1 MSMSQNQTPSTANA
15 VPEFRPL
22 NVIAPLTLALLI
34 VAVWFLAT
42 SSGNIPTFILPRP
55 SDVVQSGVELLSGKT
70 FWLYLGNTLLAAAG
84 GTVLGL
90 IVSVPLSFAIHHLRL
105 LNAAVQPFLGA
116 SQAVPAV
123 ALAPLLLIWLPTP
136 RFAIAVLCALMV
148 FFPILVST
156 TVGLHHLNASIL
168 EAAKL
173 DGAGTWDLM
182 KYMEFPLVL
191 PSLLGGIR
199 NGVTLSI
206 TGAVVGE
213 MVIGGHGMGTLITL
227 QSHNVDT
234 PGMFVSLIMI
244 CTVAALIYLGVY
256 RLERHSKTVN
266 AV

>member
-1 MSMSQNQTPSTANA
+1 MSMSQNRAPSTVNA
-15 VPEFRPL
+15 VPDSRPL
-22 NVIAPLTLALLI
+22 NVIAPLALALLI

-70 FWLYLGNTLLAAAG
+70 FWLYLGNTLLAAMG

-90 IVSVPLSFAIHHLRL
+90 LVSVPLSFAIHHLRL

-136 RFAIAVLCALMV
+136 RLAIAVLCALMV

-156 TVGLHHLNASIL
+156 TVGLHHLNVSI
-168 EAAKL
+168 L
-173 DGAGTWDLM
+173 DGAGTWDLL

-213 MVIGGHGMGTLITL
+213 MVIGGRGMGTLITL
-227 QSHNVDT
+227 LSHNVDT

-244 CTVAALIYLGVY
+244 CTVAALIYMGVY